1 VGGDFIPHF
10 HKNYPTASRFDV
22 DEMGRPAR
30 LPDPV
35 RGQDLKDVISLWRKL
50 GHTPKSIAQYQI
62 AVIEILKRGRAFDYH
77 EITADRVDSWA
88 QQYAVEH
95 GLEPAAVMR
104 RWLPAFRAFA
114 WGLKQVGKST
124 GSVVRSKTQLAVDS
138 TVDAFMEYG
147 RSLGWKE
154 RTLFLHLR
162 SLRELK
168 HHVVGHRG
176 KWPEPR
182 LKDVDDFLMAAAK
195 RWKRTTVAGAAG
207 TFRAWFRFLFVTGR
221 SKQNMAES
229 VILPPSIRYARPPRA
244 LPWNTVR
251 RLSRG
256 IDTSTAIGRRDMA
269 QYRLFCAYGLSNAEV
284 TNLKLEDIDWS
295 ARVLHIRRLKNG
307 STLDLPL
314 SPSVA
319 KAIAAYIRH
328 GRPSTEC
335 RQVFVGHCIPFG
347 PLGKSTIGQRVK
359 SWAERADVRAPY
371 LGVHVFRHSF
381 ATYQMERGVSLKLIC
396 DILGHR
402 STQTTSIYVRS
413 ALGRLR
419 QLALPV
425 PK

>member
-1 VGGDFIPHF
+1 
-10 HKNYPTASRFDV
+10 
-22 DEMGRPAR
+22 M
-30 LPDPV
+30 
-35 RGQDLKDVISLWRKL
+35 KDVTRLWRKL

-62 AVIEILKRGRAFDYH
+62 AAIEILERGRSFDYH
-77 EITADRVDSWA
+77 EIAVDQVDSWA

-95 GLEPAAVMR
+95 GVKPSAVMR

-124 GSVVRSKTQLAVDS
+124 GSVVRSKAQLAVDP
-138 TVDAFMEYG
+138 TEEAFIEYG

-168 HHVVGHRG
+168 HHVAIHRG

-182 LKDVDDFLMAAAK
+182 LKDVDDFLMAAAT

-207 TFRAWFRFLFVTGR
+207 TFRAWLRFLFVTGR

-229 VILPPSIRYARPPRA
+229 AVFPPSIRYARPPRA
-244 LPWNTVR
+244 LPWNIVR
-251 RLSRG
+251 QLGRG

-269 QYRLFCAYGLSNAEV
+269 QYRLFCGYGLSNAEV

-295 ARVLHIRRLKNG
+295 AGVLHIRRLKNG
-307 STLDLPL
+307 STVDLPL
-314 SPSVA
+314 PSTVA
-319 KAIAAYIRH
+319 KAITAYIQH

-359 SWAERADVRAPY
+359 SWAERANVQAPY
-371 LGVHVFRHSF
+371 IGVHVFRHSF
-381 ATYQMERGVSLKLIC
+381 ATYQMEHGVSLKLIG

-413 ALGRLR
+413 ALGKLR